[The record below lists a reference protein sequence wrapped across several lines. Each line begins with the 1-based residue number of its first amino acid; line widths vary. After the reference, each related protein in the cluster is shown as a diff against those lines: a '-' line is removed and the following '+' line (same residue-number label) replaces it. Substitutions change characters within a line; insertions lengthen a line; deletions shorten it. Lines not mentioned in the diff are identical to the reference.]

1 MTLERFLEIIKN
13 CTIAERY
20 MLTTAILVANG
31 HWDNDDTG
39 MYGNMNE
46 KNISYLANEILD
58 TPYEIW

>member
-1 MTLERFLEIIKN
+1 
-13 CTIAERY
+13 

-58 TPYEIW
+58 TPYEIWQAIRDEHIKDYVNHARPGP